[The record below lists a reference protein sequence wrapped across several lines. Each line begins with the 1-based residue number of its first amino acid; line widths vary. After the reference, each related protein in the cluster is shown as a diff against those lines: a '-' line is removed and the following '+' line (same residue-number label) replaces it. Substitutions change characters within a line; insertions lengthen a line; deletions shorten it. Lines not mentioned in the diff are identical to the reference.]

1 MGTSSSSGTWSGSSA
16 DEACRLLFVLS
27 PAASYSLR
35 HVAHLRGVQVQLATL
50 WVKTM
55 AAMERQ
61 GQPRPHNTRCATH
74 LFPARSCP
82 VQDDAYWQ
90 AWERAMDDV
99 MRLLL
104 GTTASGD
111 LYVSDRSAGVLEASH
126 WFLHL

>member
-1 MGTSSSSGTWSGSSA
+1 M
-16 DEACRLLFVLS
+16 
-27 PAASYSLR
+27 AAGNTAGE
-35 HVAHLRGVQVQLATL
+35 HVAAMQRRGRRLAPNTCY
-50 WVKTM
+50 
-55 AAMERQ
+55 AARICE
-61 GQPRPHNTRCATH
+61 AT
-74 LFPARSCP
+74 SCP

-126 WFLHL
+126 CL